1 MPRYKTEP
9 AYLVSGLAILAYAGY
24 ALFSGSVLT
33 SHLEFATRE
42 EDALDYYVNTIGLT
56 LVGAALFYRS
66 LLFIP
71 GNREY
76 HREPDRSQDGPHEVD
91 PGRTARWA
99 VIGSLI
105 FLFFLFCFGWLRQ

>member
-9 AYLVSGLAILAYAGY
+9 AYLVSGLTIFVYALY

-33 SHLEFATRE
+33 GDLEFVTRE
-42 EDALDYYVNTIGLT
+42 EDALDYYIHAVGLAI
-56 LVGAALFYRS
+56 VGAALFYRS

-76 HREPDRSQDGPHEVD
+76 HARPDRSQDGPYEVD
-91 PGRTARWA
+91 PGRTAKWA

-105 FLFFLFCFGWLRQ
+105 FLVILFFYGWL